1 MAIKDWPE
9 QDRPREKMQ
18 AQGPGALTDSELLA
32 IFLRTGTA
40 GASAVELGRALLARF
55 GSLSSLFAAPL
66 EEFSRI
72 KGLGLAKHAQLQAV
86 FELARRAL
94 SEQLQSRDV
103 LDSPDKVKDFLRMTF
118 HARTRECFGMVF
130 LDSQHRA
137 IALEELFTGTLAQ
150 APVYPREV
158 VRRVLWHNAAAVILA
173 HNHPS
178 GVATP
183 SRADEHLTRSLKAI
197 LEHIDVRVLD
207 HIIVGAGGTFSFA
220 ENGLL

>member
-18 AQGPGALTDSELLA
+18 AHGPGALTDSELLA
-32 IFLRTGTA
+32 IFLRTGTP
-40 GASAVELGRALLARF
+40 GTSAVELGRALLARF
-55 GSLSSLFAAPL
+55 GSLSNLFAASL
-66 EEFSRI
+66 EEFSSV
-72 KGLGLAKHAQLQAV
+72 KGLGVAKHAQLRAV

-103 LDSPDKVKDFLRMTF
+103 LDSPDKVKDFLRLTF
-118 HARTRECFGMVF
+118 HARTRECFSIVF

-137 IALEELFTGTLAQ
+137 IALEELFAGTLAQ

-158 VRRVLWHNAAAVILA
+158 VRRVLSHNAAAVILA

-178 GVATP
+178 GVAKP

-197 LEHIDVRVLD
+197 LEQIEVRVLD
-207 HIIVGAGGTFSFA
+207 HIIVGAGAAFSFA